1 MQVTPVGGVKG
12 LTAPVFRMLLSLFK
26 AQPALAAVVFA
37 AVAAVVAAVA
47 AVVAAFA
54 AVTACPAVAFAG
66 GGWLDVCRACERWC
80 SSPLC

>member
-1 MQVTPVGGVKG
+1 MGGVKG
-12 LTAPVFRMLLSLFK
+12 LTAPVFRMLLSVFK
-26 AQPALAAVVFA
+26 AHPALAAVVFT

-66 GGWLDVCRACERWC
+66 GIRLDVQQAGDLRVG
-80 SSPLC
+80 